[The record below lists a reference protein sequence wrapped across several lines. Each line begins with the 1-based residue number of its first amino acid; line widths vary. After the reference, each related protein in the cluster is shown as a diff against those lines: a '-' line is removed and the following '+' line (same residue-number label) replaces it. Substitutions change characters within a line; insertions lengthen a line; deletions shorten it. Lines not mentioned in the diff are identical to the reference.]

1 VPNKEDIA
9 DTLESIGLL
18 LELKGENA
26 FKTRAYANAARAVET
41 YAGSIE
47 RMAQEGRLTEIPGIG
62 AAIAA
67 KISELALTGRLA
79 FYEKLRAEF
88 PATLFDLFELQG
100 VGAKKIKALYEQL
113 GVTSVPELEA
123 ACKDGR
129 VAGLAGFGDKTALKM
144 LAAIEAR
151 GRYAE
156 AHRLGTVAPL
166 AENLLEHLRA
176 HPEVSQACIA
186 GSYRRRKETL
196 HDLDFIVATRQAA
209 EVAAWFTGH
218 DAVEEVTAQG
228 PTKSSVRLKT
238 GVQADLRVVT
248 NGQYPFALA
257 YFTGSKEHNVKIR
270 GLALARGWTLNE
282 YRLAPAEGKTAPA
295 AIPEIH
301 EEADLHEALGLQYI
315 EPELRENMGEIEAA
329 AARALPPLVT
339 LENLRGTFHNHT
351 TASDGRNSLEE
362 MAGAARDLGLE
373 YLGIADHSK
382 SSFQAHGLDAKRLLE
397 QREAIRKLNAGY
409 DGFRLFAGTE
419 CDVLRD
425 GTLDFPDEVLSQ
437 LDYVVASIHNV
448 FNLPEAEMTARIIRA
463 ISNPHVTM
471 LGHLTGRLLLSREG
485 YAVDVPAVIDAAAVT
500 GTWIELNANPS
511 RLDMDW
517 RWWPLAKE
525 KGVRCVIN
533 PDAHSTAGL
542 QQLWFG
548 VAAARKGWL
557 TREDVVN
564 CLPLA
569 KIETA
574 LAAKL
579 SHASHSSH
587 HSHPPNPEPPKQ

>member
-1 VPNKEDIA
+1 MPNKDEIA

-41 YAGSIE
+41 YAGNIE
-47 RMAQEGRLTEIPGIG
+47 RMAQEGRLEEIPGIG

-67 KISELALTGRLA
+67 KISELAQTGRLQ

-88 PATLFDLFELQG
+88 PATLFELFELQG

-113 GVTSVPELEA
+113 GVTSIAELEA
-123 ACKDGR
+123 ACKGGR
-129 VAGLAGFGDKTALKM
+129 VAALAGFGEKTAAKM

-151 GRYAE
+151 GRYADTY
-156 AHRLGTVAPL
+156 RLGTVAPL
-166 AENLLEHLRA
+166 AENLLEHLRG
-176 HPEVSQACIA
+176 HPEVGQACIA

-196 HDLDFIVATRQAA
+196 HDLDFIVATRYPA
-209 EVAAWFTGH
+209 EVTAYFTEH
-218 DAVEEVTAQG
+218 EAVEEIIAQG
-228 PTKSSVRLKT
+228 PTKTSVRLKT

-248 NGQYPFALA
+248 TEQYPFALA

-270 GLALARGWTLNE
+270 ALALARGWTLNE
-282 YRLAPAEGKTAPA
+282 YRMAPVEGKA
-295 AIPEIH
+295 AAAVPDIH
-301 EEADLHEALGLQYI
+301 EEADLHDALGLEYI
-315 EPELRENMGEIEAA
+315 EPELRENRGEIEAA
-329 AARALPPLVT
+329 AKRALPPLVT
-339 LENLRGTFHNHT
+339 LENLRGAFHNHT
-351 TASDGRNSLEE
+351 TASDGRSTLEE
-362 MAGAARDLGLE
+362 MAAAARELGLE

-382 SSFQAHGLDAKRLLE
+382 SSFQAHGLDAKRLLD
-397 QREAIRKLNAGY
+397 QREEIRRLNGTW

-425 GTLDFPDEVLSQ
+425 GRLDFPDEVLSQ
-437 LDYVVASIHNV
+437 LDYVVASVHNV

-485 YAVDVPAVIDAAAVT
+485 YPVDVPAVIDAAAAT

-533 PDAHSTAGL
+533 PDAHSTAAL

-557 TREDVVN
+557 TRHDVMN
-564 CLPLA
+564 CLPLG

-574 LAAKL
+574 LAAK
-579 SHASHSSH
+579 ASPK
-587 HSHPPNPEPPKQ
+587 SHPSDPRSPRK

>member
-1 VPNKEDIA
+1 MPNKDEIA
-9 DTLESIGLL
+9 ETLESIGLL

-41 YAGSIE
+41 FPGNIE
-47 RMAQEGRLTEIPGIG
+47 QMAKEDRLAEIPGIG
-62 AAIAA
+62 TAIAA
-67 KISELALTGRLA
+67 KISELATTGRLE

-100 VGAKKIKALYEQL
+100 VGAKKVKALYEQL
-113 GVTSVPELEA
+113 GVTSIPELEA
-123 ACKDGR
+123 ACKSGR
-129 VAGLAGFGDKTALKM
+129 VAALAGFGDKSALKI

-151 GRYAE
+151 GRYADSY
-156 AHRLGTVAPL
+156 RLGSVAPL
-166 AENLLEHLRA
+166 AETLIEYLKGHE
-176 HPEVSQACIA
+176 EVSQASIA

-196 HDLDFIVATRQAA
+196 HDLDFVVATRAAA
-209 EVAAWFTGH
+209 EVTEYFTRH
-218 DAVEEVTAQG
+218 EAVGEIIARG
-228 PTKSSVRLKT
+228 PTKTSVRLKT

-248 NGQYPFALA
+248 NEQYPFALM

-282 YRLAPAEGKTAPA
+282 YRLGAMEGRKAA
-295 AIPEIH
+295 AIPAID
-301 EEADLHEALGLQYI
+301 EEADLYAALGLEYI

-329 AARALPPLVT
+329 AAGTLPVLLT

-351 TASDGRNSLEE
+351 TASDGHNTLEE
-362 MAGAARDLGLE
+362 MAAAARELGLE

-382 SSFQAHGLDAKRLLE
+382 GSFQAHGLDAARLLA
-397 QREAIRKLNAGY
+397 QREEIRKLNAGY
-409 DGFRLFAGTE
+409 EEFRLYAGTE
-419 CDVLRD
+419 CDVMKD

-437 LDYVVASIHNV
+437 LDYVVASIHSV

-485 YAVDVPAVIDAAAVT
+485 YAVDVPAVIEAAAAT

-517 RWWPLAKE
+517 RWWPLARE

-533 PDAHSTAGL
+533 PDAHNTAGL

-564 CLPLA
+564 CLPLGRID
-569 KIETA
+569 KV
-574 LAAKL
+574 LAEKARRARK
-579 SHASHSSH
+579 
-587 HSHPPNPEPPKQ
+587 